1 MIGRQKTIMRIKLTP
16 QEAWQRIAATSP
28 KHKARGNPTMPEVT
42 IVKDDIYVF
51 GEGGSATITTAYEEL
66 PMVLGQWDEGD
77 GVMPDALTELID
89 GYANQVA
96 AWSSAQDNANTSKP
110 RAKAKAASTRVD
122 IPQMIDAKWGQWTP
136 FNDRIRI
143 DGRECP
149 CGCVAMAVA
158 LILYYWGCQDHNGKV
173 FHRGCM
179 AVKSYKTDTL
189 KKKIAA
195 LPPLAVF
202 GYKDMTPDTPKTAEG
217 KAAVAELLEYVGKAC
232 LSDYTEKST
241 SAYISKAYHALEDSI
256 RLATK
261 MGYIYASQLG
271 EEAFAEKIYKSLL
284 NGCPVIM
291 SGRKTND
298 GCHCYVVD
306 GYNAKTGLFHI
317 NFGWYGQFDGWYAL
331 SATGSSSAGYTIN
344 KTAITNIKPT
354 YILGDVDG
362 DGEIDIQDVMT
373 EVQAI
378 NNGSTDAKFD
388 INSDGAVDA
397 NDVPPITNHILG
409 KEQL

>member
-1 MIGRQKTIMRIKLTP
+1 MKRLTP
-16 QEAWQRIAATSP
+16 MEAWQRIAATST

-42 IVKDDIYVF
+42 IVKDDVYVF
-51 GEGGSATITTAYEEL
+51 GEGGAATITTAYEEL
-66 PMVLGQWDEGD
+66 PIVLGQWEEGE
-77 GVMPDALTELID
+77 GVMPDALVELLD
-89 GYANQVA
+89 GYANQVS
-96 AWSSAQDNANTSKP
+96 AWASAQDNSTKSKAKAK
-110 RAKAKAASTRVD
+110 AKAKAASARVD

-143 DGRECP
+143 DGKECP
-149 CGCVAMAVA
+149 CGCVAMALA
-158 LILYYWGCQDHNGKV
+158 LILYYWGCQDHGGKV
-173 FHRGCM
+173 YHRGCM

-202 GYKDMTPDTPKTAEG
+202 GYKHFTADTPKTKEG

-232 LSDYTEKST
+232 QSDYTEKST

-306 GYNAKTGLFHI
+306 GYNAKTGLFHV
-317 NFGWYGQFDGWYAL
+317 NYGWYGQYNGWYSL
-331 SATGSSSAGYTIN
+331 SATGNNSAGYTIN

-354 YILGDVDG
+354 RIRLDVDG
-362 DGEIDIQDVMT
+362 NGKVDVNDVMATVNAINSGKYITEADANNDGEVSIQDVET
-373 EVQAI
+373 
-378 NNGSTDAKFD
+378 
-388 INSDGAVDA
+388 
-397 NDVPPITNHILG
+397 ITNHILG
-409 KEQL
+409 KE

>member
-1 MIGRQKTIMRIKLTP
+1 MKHLTP

-28 KHKARGNPTMPEVT
+28 PKRKAKGIPTMPEVM
-42 IVKDDIYVF
+42 IVKDDVYVF
-51 GEGGSATITTAYEEL
+51 GEGGAATITTAYEEL
-66 PMVLGQWDEGD
+66 PVILGQWEEGD
-77 GVMPDALTELID
+77 GVMPDALTELLD
-89 GYANQVA
+89 GYANQVS
-96 AWSSAQDNANTSKP
+96 AWASAQETTTKP
-110 RAKAKAASTRVD
+110 KAKAKAKAASARVD
-122 IPQMIDAKWGQWTP
+122 IPAMIDAKWGQWTP

-143 DGRECP
+143 DGKECP
-149 CGCVAMAVA
+149 VGCVAMAVA

-173 FHRGCM
+173 YRRGCM

-202 GYKDMTPDTPKTAEG
+202 GYKYFTSDTPKTKEG

-306 GYNAKTGLFHI
+306 GYDAKRNLFHI
-317 NFGWYGQFDGWYAL
+317 NFGWYGQFNGWYAL
-331 SATGSSSAGYTIN
+331 SATGSNSAGYTIN

-362 DGEIDIQDVMT
+362 DGKVTVNDVM
-373 EVQAI
+373 EVVTTIKNGGYSPQADI
-378 NNGSTDAKFD
+378 NNDGEVS
-388 INSDGAVDA
+388 INDA
-397 NDVPPITNHILG
+397 NRIMKHVLKKDEL
-409 KEQL
+409 

>member
-1 MIGRQKTIMRIKLTP
+1 MRRLTP
-16 QEAWQRIAATSP
+16 QEAWHLIAATSP
-28 KHKARGNPTMPEVT
+28 PRHKTKGIPIMPEVT
-42 IVKDDIYVF
+42 IVKDDVYVF
-51 GEGGSATITTAYEEL
+51 GEGGSATITTAYEDL
-66 PMVLGQWDEGD
+66 PTIIGQWEEGE
-77 GVMPDALTELID
+77 GVMPDALVELLD

-96 AWSSAQDNANTSKP
+96 AWASAQDNANTSKP
-110 RAKAKAASTRVD
+110 KAKAKAKAAAAVARVD
-122 IPQMIDAKWGQWTP
+122 IPAMIQAKWGQWTP

-143 DGRECP
+143 DGKECP
-149 CGCVAMAVA
+149 VGCVAMAVA
-158 LILYYWGCQDHNGKV
+158 LILFYWGCQDHGGKV
-173 FHRGCM
+173 YHRGCM

-195 LPPLAVF
+195 LPPLTVF
-202 GYKDMTPDTPKTAEG
+202 DYKGMTPDTPKTKEG

-232 LSDYTEKST
+232 FSDYTEKST

-261 MGYIYASQLG
+261 MGYIYALQLG
-271 EEAFAEKIYKSLL
+271 EEAFAEKVYQSLAK
-284 NGCPVIM
+284 GCPVIM

-317 NFGWYGQFDGWYAL
+317 NFGWYGQYDGWYAL
-331 SATGSSSAGYTIN
+331 SATGTNSAGYTIN

-362 DGEIDIQDVMT
+362 DGKVTVNDVMETVNLINNGEYSPPADFNSDGEVSIQDVNIIT
-373 EVQAI
+373 EKV
-378 NNGSTDAKFD
+378 
-388 INSDGAVDA
+388 
-397 NDVPPITNHILG
+397 LG
-409 KEQL
+409 KEVL

>member
-1 MIGRQKTIMRIKLTP
+1 M
-16 QEAWQRIAATSP
+16 
-28 KHKARGNPTMPEVT
+28 
-42 IVKDDIYVF
+42 VKDDIYVF
-51 GEGGSATITTAYEEL
+51 GEGGTATITTAYEDL
-66 PMVLGQWDEGD
+66 PVVLGQWEEGE
-77 GVMPDALTELID
+77 GVMPDALTELLD

-96 AWSSAQDNANTSKP
+96 AWASAQDNANATKP
-110 RAKAKAASTRVD
+110 KAKAKAKAAVARVD
-122 IPQMIDAKWGQWTP
+122 IPAMIQAKWGQWTP

-143 DGRECP
+143 DGKECP

-158 LILYYWGCQDHNGKV
+158 LILYYWGCQDHGGKV
-173 FHRGCM
+173 YHRGCM

-202 GYKDMTPDTPKTAEG
+202 GYKYFTPDTPKTKEG

-241 SAYISKAYHALEDSI
+241 SAYISKAYHAIEDTI

-291 SGRKTND
+291 SGRKTAD

-306 GYNAKTGLFHI
+306 GYDAKRNLFHV
-317 NFGWYGQFDGWYAL
+317 NFGWYGQYNGWYSL
-331 SATGSSSAGYTIN
+331 SATGSSSVGYTIN

-354 YILGDVDG
+354 RIRLDVDG
-362 DGEIDIQDVMT
+362 NGKVDVNDVMATVDAINSGKYVSEADANNDGEISIQDV
-373 EVQAI
+373 EI
-378 NNGSTDAKFD
+378 
-388 INSDGAVDA
+388 
-397 NDVPPITNHILG
+397 ITNHVLG
-409 KEQL
+409 KEER

>member
-1 MIGRQKTIMRIKLTP
+1 MKKLSP
-16 QEAWQRIAATSP
+16 QEAWQRLSATSP
-28 KHKARGNPTMPEVT
+28 KHKARGNPTMPET
-42 IVKDDIYVF
+42 LMVKDDIYVF
-51 GEGGSATITTAYEEL
+51 GEDGSATITTAYEEL
-66 PMVLGQWDEGD
+66 PVILGQWEEGE
-77 GVMPDALTELID
+77 GVMPDALTELLE

-96 AWSSAQDNANTSKP
+96 AWAAQDNANTTKP
-110 RAKAKAASTRVD
+110 KAKAKAKAAVARVD
-122 IPQMIDAKWGQWTP
+122 IPAMINAKWGQWTP
-136 FNDRIRI
+136 FNDNIRI

-149 CGCVAMAVA
+149 AGCVAMAVA

-202 GYKDMTPDTPKTAEG
+202 GYKYFTPDTPKTKEG

-241 SAYISKAYHALEDSI
+241 SAYISKAYHALEDII

-271 EEAFAEKIYKSLL
+271 EEAFAEKIYQSLL
-284 NGCPVIM
+284 KGCPVIM
-291 SGRKTND
+291 SGRKTAD
-298 GCHCYVVD
+298 GCHCFVVD
-306 GYNAKTGLFHI
+306 GYDAKRNLFHI

-331 SATGSSSAGYTIN
+331 SATGSNSAGYVIN
-344 KTAITNIKPT
+344 KTAITNIKPK
-354 YILGDVDG
+354 YILGDVDNS
-362 DGEIDIQDVMT
+362 GEIDIQDVMT
-373 EVQAI
+373 EVQAVSK
-378 NNGSTDAKFD
+378 GSTDPKHD
-388 INSDGAVDA
+388 INSDGVVDI
-397 NDVPPITNHILG
+397 NDVHAIADEILG
-409 KEQL
+409 KGEL

>member
-1 MIGRQKTIMRIKLTP
+1 MKRLTP
-16 QEAWQRIAATSP
+16 QGAWQRISATSP
-28 KHKARGNPTMPEVT
+28 KHKARGNPTMPEVMM
-42 IVKDDIYVF
+42 VKDDIYVF
-51 GEGGSATITTAYEEL
+51 GEDGSATITTAYEEL
-66 PMVLGQWDEGD
+66 PTIIGQWEEGE
-77 GVMPDALTELID
+77 GVMPDALTELLD
-89 GYANQVA
+89 GYANQVS
-96 AWSSAQDNANTSKP
+96 AWASAQDNTNATKP
-110 RAKAKAASTRVD
+110 KAKAKAVSARVD
-122 IPQMIDAKWGQWTP
+122 IPVMIDAKWGQWTP

-143 DGRECP
+143 DGKECP

-202 GYKDMTPDTPKTAEG
+202 DYNNMTPDTPKTKEG

-241 SAYISKAYHALEDSI
+241 SAYISKAYHALEDII

-271 EEAFAEKIYKSLL
+271 EEAFAEKIYQSLL
-284 NGCPVIM
+284 KGCPVIM

-317 NFGWYGQFDGWYAL
+317 NFGWYGQFNGWYAL
-331 SATGSSSAGYTIN
+331 SATGSNSAGYVIN

-354 YILGDVDG
+354 KIRLDVDG
-362 DGEIDIQDVMT
+362 NGKIDVNDVMETVNAINSGKYIPEADANNDGEVSIQDVET
-373 EVQAI
+373 
-378 NNGSTDAKFD
+378 
-388 INSDGAVDA
+388 
-397 NDVPPITNHILG
+397 ITKKVLG
-409 KEQL
+409 KE

>member
-1 MIGRQKTIMRIKLTP
+1 MFKKLSP
-16 QEAWQRIAATSP
+16 QEAWQRISATSP
-28 KHKARGNPTMPEVT
+28 PKQKAKGVPTMPEVT

-51 GEGGSATITTAYEEL
+51 GEGGAATITTAYEEL
-66 PMVLGQWDEGD
+66 PVVLGQWEEGE
-77 GVMPDALTELID
+77 GVMPDALTEMLE
-89 GYANQVA
+89 GYAMQVS
-96 AWSSAQDNANTSKP
+96 AWASAQDNITTSKP
-110 RAKAKAASTRVD
+110 KAKAKAKAASTRVD
-122 IPQMIDAKWGQWTP
+122 IPVMIDAKWGQWTP

-143 DGRECP
+143 DGKECP

-158 LILYYWGCQDHNGKV
+158 LILYYWGCQDHGGKV
-173 FHRGCM
+173 YRRGCM
-179 AVKSYKTDTL
+179 SVKSYKTDTL

-195 LPPLAVF
+195 LVALAVF
-202 GYKDMTPDTPKTAEG
+202 DYNNMTPDTPKTKEG
-217 KAAVAELLEYVGKAC
+217 KQAVAELLEYVGKAC
-232 LSDYTEKST
+232 QSDYTEKST

-306 GYNAKTGLFHI
+306 GYDAKRNLFHI
-317 NFGWYGQFDGWYAL
+317 NFGWYGQYNGWYSL
-331 SATGSSSAGYTIN
+331 SATGASSAGYTIN

-354 YILGDVDG
+354 KLRLDVDG
-362 DGEIDIQDVMT
+362 NGKVDVNDVMATVDAINSGKYVPEADANNDGEVS
-373 EVQAI
+373 I
-378 NNGSTDAKFD
+378 N
-388 INSDGAVDA
+388 DA
-397 NDVPPITNHILG
+397 NIIVNHVLG
-409 KEQL
+409 KDEL